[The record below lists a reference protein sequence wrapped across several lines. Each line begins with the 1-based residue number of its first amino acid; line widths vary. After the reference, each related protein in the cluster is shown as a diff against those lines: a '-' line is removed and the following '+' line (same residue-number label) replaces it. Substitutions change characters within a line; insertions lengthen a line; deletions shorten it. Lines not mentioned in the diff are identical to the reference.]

1 MAYFVELD
9 ADGLVEGFTTAI
21 DGVAPSQTSVS
32 VSSFDGIDPKM
43 RWDGQSWQDTPES
56 LALRDEVLEMD
67 ARKKRDKILA
77 DEVDPIITN
86 PIRWQ
91 ELTAAKQAEWRQY
104 RIDLLAVPQQSS
116 FPRTITWP
124 TKP

>member
-9 ADGLVEGFTTAI
+9 EDGLVEGFTTAV
-21 DGVAPSQTSVS
+21 DGVALSQTSVS
-32 VSSFDGIDPKM
+32 VASFDGIEPKM
-43 RWDGQSWQDTPES
+43 RWDGHSWQDTTES
-56 LALRDEVLEMD
+56 LALRGEVLAAD
-67 ARKKRDKILA
+67 ARKKRDNILA

-104 RIDLLAVPQQSS
+104 RLNLLAVPQQSG
-116 FPRTITWP
+116 FPHNVTWP